1 MKRPAGVSLPSALLI
16 AFATAAAALAVDPAR
31 EVEGLRDQPG
41 RVWLVWE
48 VPATEQGGQL
58 CCFEGPGDARR
69 CRLGD
74 RGRNWGTSDTRL
86 FPPGAALR
94 IHLALENGEAKRL
107 LAVSSSCPVET
118 QGEQV
123 RRIDGVTTEASVRYL
138 AGLTS
143 PWKRDSSESA
153 LAAVAFHEGAA
164 ATESLARLARER
176 GGAENRREQA
186 IFWLGAERGAAGLA
200 ALRVLL
206 REPVGEE
213 LAEHTVFAISQNP
226 GGTEVLL
233 ELVQRPDVPRGIRR
247 QALFWLGQSDDP
259 RALEEIS
266 RLLAP

>member
-1 MKRPAGVSLPSALLI
+1 MKRPANVAFMIAL
-16 AFATAAAALAVDPAR
+16 ATAAPALAVDPAR
-31 EVEGLRDQPG
+31 EVESLRDQPG

-48 VPATEQGGQL
+48 VPATEQGSQL
-58 CCFEGPGDARR
+58 CCFEGPRDARR
-69 CRLGD
+69 CGLGE
-74 RGRNWGTSDTRL
+74 RGRNWGSSDTAR

-94 IHLALENGEAKRL
+94 IHVAVENGEATRL

-123 RRIDGVTTEASVRYL
+123 RSLDAVTSEASVRFL

-143 PWKRDSSESA
+143 AWRRDRSESA
-153 LAAVAFHEGAA
+153 LAALAFHDGAA
-164 ATESLARLARER
+164 ATETLARLARER
-176 GGAENRREQA
+176 GGAEDRREQA

-200 ALRVLL
+200 ALRGLL

-233 ELVQRPDVPRGIRR
+233 DLVQRSDVPRGIRR